1 MHDIDSPDK
10 SAFCFTVYTGINIHV
25 VVDVAQ
31 TYIIDDARHARSGA
45 KKIIIMTPAFLN
57 SYDGPSALPFTKGLL
72 VMITFCS
79 KKGKYILMAVCLA

>member
-10 SAFCFTVYTGINIHV
+10 SAFFFTVYTGINIHV
-25 VVDVAQ
+25 VDDVAQ

-57 SYDGPSALPFTKGLL
+57 S
-72 VMITFCS
+72 
-79 KKGKYILMAVCLA
+79 